1 MNIWLI
7 ISGVASLVV
16 VLMCVAIL
24 LGRGDWMISAIAF
37 DNDSEKYDIKRLR
50 IVSAVMPLVLLLFA
64 WLDVWLEFS
73 KTASIVIILAI
84 GICGGLLDRFW
95 ARYR

>member
-1 MNIWLI
+1 MNIWII

-37 DNDSEKYDIKRLR
+37 NDDGEKYDIKRLR

-73 KTASIVIILAI
+73 MIASIVIILAI

-95 ARYR
+95 ARNR

>member
-1 MNIWLI
+1 MSIWLI
-7 ISGVASLVV
+7 ISGGVSLVV

-37 DNDSEKYDIKRLR
+37 NDDSEKYDIKRLR

-64 WLDVWLEFS
+64 WLDVWFEFS

-95 ARYR
+95 ARNR

>member
-37 DNDSEKYDIKRLR
+37 NEDGEKYDIKRVR

-73 KTASIVIILAI
+73 KTVSIVIILAI

-95 ARYR
+95 ARSR

>member
-24 LGRGDWMISAIAF
+24 LGRGDWLVYELRSDDRDKFNLA
-37 DNDSEKYDIKRLR
+37 RLR
-50 IVSAVMPLVLLLFA
+50 VITAIEYMLMLLL
-64 WLDVWLEFS
+64 VW
-73 KTASIVIILAI
+73 ASYLFDFNTHISFIAILLLAVLI
-84 GICGGLLDRFW
+84 GFIKGTW
-95 ARYR
+95 ATK

>member
-1 MNIWLI
+1 MSIWLI
-7 ISGVASLVV
+7 ISIAASLVAT
-16 VLMCVAIL
+16 LLCLAIL
-24 LGRGDWMISAIAF
+24 FGRGDWMISAIAF
-37 DNDSEKYDIKRLR
+37 DEDGEKYDIKRLR

-84 GICGGLLDRFW
+84 GICGGVLDRFW
-95 ARYR
+95 ARNR

>member
-1 MNIWLI
+1 MSIWLI
-7 ISGVASLVV
+7 ISSVASLVV

-37 DNDSEKYDIKRLR
+37 NDDGEKYDIKRLR

-73 KTASIVIILAI
+73 MIASIVIILAI

-95 ARYR
+95 ARNR

>member
-24 LGRGDWMISAIAF
+24 LGRGDWLVYELRSDDRDKFNLA
-37 DNDSEKYDIKRLR
+37 RLR
-50 IVSAVMPLVLLLFA
+50 VITAIEYMLMLLL
-64 WLDVWLEFS
+64 VW
-73 KTASIVIILAI
+73 ASH
-84 GICGGLLDRFW
+84 LLDFNTHISFIAILLLAVLIGFIKGTW
-95 ARYR
+95 ATK

>member
-24 LGRGDWMISAIAF
+24 LGRGDWLVYELRGDDRDKFNLA
-37 DNDSEKYDIKRLR
+37 RLR
-50 IVSAVMPLVLLLFA
+50 VVIAVEYLLMVLFVWVSHIFDFKDWISLVGIVLIA
-64 WLDVWLEFS
+64 
-73 KTASIVIILAI
+73 ILA
-84 GICGGLLDRFW
+84 GLMKSRW
-95 ARYR
+95 AMR

>member
-1 MNIWLI
+1 MSIWLI
-7 ISGVASLVV
+7 ISIAASLVAT
-16 VLMCVAIL
+16 LLCLAIL
-24 LGRGDWMISAIAF
+24 FGRGDWMISAIAF
-37 DNDSEKYDIKRLR
+37 DDDGEKYDIKRLR

-84 GICGGLLDRFW
+84 GICGGVLDRFW
-95 ARYR
+95 ARNR

>member
-1 MNIWLI
+1 MSIWLI
-7 ISGVASLVV
+7 ISIAASLVAT
-16 VLMCVAIL
+16 LLCLAIL
-24 LGRGDWMISAIAF
+24 FGRGDWMISAIAF
-37 DNDSEKYDIKRLR
+37 DEDGEKYDIKRLR

-73 KTASIVIILAI
+73 KTVSIVIILAI

-95 ARYR
+95 ARNR

>member
-24 LGRGDWMISAIAF
+24 LGRGDWLVYELRGDDRDKFNLA
-37 DNDSEKYDIKRLR
+37 RLR
-50 IVSAVMPLVLLLFA
+50 VVIVIEYLLMVLL
-64 WLDVWLEFS
+64 VWVSHIFDFKDWISLVG
-73 KTASIVIILAI
+73 IVLIAILA
-84 GICGGLLDRFW
+84 GLMKSRW
-95 ARYR
+95 AMR

>member
-1 MNIWLI
+1 MSIWLI
-7 ISGVASLVV
+7 ISGAASLVAT
-16 VLMCVAIL
+16 LLCLAIL
-24 LGRGDWMISAIAF
+24 FGRGDWMISAIAF
-37 DNDSEKYDIKRLR
+37 DDDGEKYDIKRLR

-84 GICGGLLDRFW
+84 GICGGVLDRFW
-95 ARYR
+95 ARNR

>member
-7 ISGVASLVV
+7 ISGVASVVV

-37 DNDSEKYDIKRLR
+37 NEDSEKYDIKRLR

-84 GICGGLLDRFW
+84 GICGGVLDRFW
-95 ARYR
+95 ARNR

>member
-24 LGRGDWMISAIAF
+24 LGRGDWLVYELRSDDRDKFNLA
-37 DNDSEKYDIKRLR
+37 RLR
-50 IVSAVMPLVLLLFA
+50 VITAIEYMLMLLL
-64 WLDVWLEFS
+64 VW
-73 KTASIVIILAI
+73 ASHLFDFKDSISFI
-84 GICGGLLDRFW
+84 GILLIAVLIGFIKGTW
-95 ARYR
+95 ATK

>member
-37 DNDSEKYDIKRLR
+37 NDDGEKYDIKRLR

-84 GICGGLLDRFW
+84 GICGGVLDRFW
-95 ARYR
+95 ARNR

>member
-1 MNIWLI
+1 MSIWLI

-24 LGRGDWMISAIAF
+24 LGRGDWMISAIAY
-37 DNDSEKYDIKRLR
+37 NDDGEKYDIKRLR
-50 IVSAVMPLVLLLFA
+50 IVSAVMPLVLLLVA

-73 KTASIVIILAI
+73 MIASIVIILAI

-95 ARYR
+95 ARNR

>member
-24 LGRGDWMISAIAF
+24 LGRGDWLVYELRSDDRDKFNLA
-37 DNDSEKYDIKRLR
+37 RLR
-50 IVSAVMPLVLLLFA
+50 VITAIEYMLMLLL
-64 WLDVWLEFS
+64 VW
-73 KTASIVIILAI
+73 ASHIFDFKDSISFI
-84 GICGGLLDRFW
+84 GILLIAVLIGFIKGTW
-95 ARYR
+95 ATK

>member
-24 LGRGDWMISAIAF
+24 LGRGDWLVYELR
-37 DNDSEKYDIKRLR
+37 SEDRDKFNLARLR
-50 IVSAVMPLVLLLFA
+50 VITAIEYMLMLLL
-64 WLDVWLEFS
+64 VW
-73 KTASIVIILAI
+73 ASHIFDFKDSISFI
-84 GICGGLLDRFW
+84 GILLIAVLIGFIKGTW
-95 ARYR
+95 ATK

>member
-1 MNIWLI
+1 MSIWLI
-7 ISGVASLVV
+7 ISIAASLVTT
-16 VLMCVAIL
+16 LLCLAIL
-24 LGRGDWMISAIAF
+24 FGRGDWMISAIAF
-37 DNDSEKYDIKRLR
+37 DDDGEKYDIKRLR

-95 ARYR
+95 ARNR

>member
-1 MNIWLI
+1 MSIWLI
-7 ISGVASLVV
+7 ISGGASLVV

-37 DNDSEKYDIKRLR
+37 NDDSEKYDIKRLR

-64 WLDVWLEFS
+64 WLDVWFEFS
-73 KTASIVIILAI
+73 KTVSIVIILAI

-95 ARYR
+95 ARNR

>member
-1 MNIWLI
+1 MSIWLI

-37 DNDSEKYDIKRLR
+37 NDDGEKYDIKRLR

-73 KTASIVIILAI
+73 MIASIVIILAI

-95 ARYR
+95 ARNR

>member
-1 MNIWLI
+1 MSIWLI
-7 ISGVASLVV
+7 ISIAASLVAT
-16 VLMCVAIL
+16 LLCLAIL
-24 LGRGDWMISAIAF
+24 FGRGDWMISAIAF
-37 DNDSEKYDIKRLR
+37 DDDGAKYDIKRLR

-95 ARYR
+95 ARNR